1 MTRIAIIGTGH
12 VGRALAGG
20 FAKAGHEVLFGSR
33 DPDARTDLGHQ
44 VVTVAEAA
52 AQGEV
57 VVNATPGTDSVALLA
72 PLARPLAGKVLL
84 DVAVGL
90 TADLEL
96 AHPNSSVSEEIQ
108 QALPD
113 TRVVK
118 TLATVDS
125 TTMVAPGELSGPGT
139 VFVSGD
145 DDAAKRDVEAL
156 LHDLGWPAD
165 AVMDLG
171 GLRTAR
177 GQEHFALLFMGI
189 AGAIGT
195 YTFTVRVVR

>member
-1 MTRIAIIGTGH
+1 MTKIALIGTGH
-12 VGRALAGG
+12 VGRALAPA

-33 DPDARTDLGHQ
+33 EPDARTDLDHP

-52 AQGEV
+52 AQGEI

-72 PLARPLAGKVLL
+72 PLAGPLAGKVLL
-84 DVAVGL
+84 DIAVGL
-90 TADLEL
+90 TAESGL

-108 QALPD
+108 RALPD

-118 TLATVDS
+118 SLSTMDS
-125 TTMVAPGELSGPGT
+125 TAMTAPGELSGPGT

-145 DDAAKRDVEAL
+145 DEAAKRSVESL

-165 AVMDLG
+165 SVMDLG
-171 GLRTAR
+171 ELRTAR

-189 AGAIGT
+189 AESIGT
-195 YTFTVRVVR
+195 YTFGIRVVR